1 MVKLNS
7 TLTFFNQTHCIYL
20 YVFGAALMVIIAVAL
35 FYMSSAQTSVE
46 PMGNRGKKQEEPV
59 ASNSCDSCPPCD
71 EEDDGPD
78 RPNRSKNGGRRKK
91 RKPREE
97 EAPVDEDAMLPTDP
111 NYKNLETIRQ
121 QRTVQN
127 KTFLGEVSKIYNSL
141 MLSPEISFCEHNKT
155 NGGAM
160 QKQCSALTR
169 DNCGAVACC
178 VWGIDSSEG
187 KSQCMV
193 GGKDGAMYS
202 TDAKGDPVNI
212 DTYYYQNKCYG
223 ENCPLQK
230 MKKMQQMKRM
240 KQQQQQ

>member
-7 TLTFFNQTHCIYL
+7 TLTFLNQTHCIYL
-20 YVFGAALMVIIAVAL
+20 YVFVAALMFIIAVAW
-35 FYMSSAQTSVE
+35 FYTSSAQTLAE
-46 PMGNRGKKQEEPV
+46 PMRNLSKKEDEPV
-59 ASNSCDSCPPCD
+59 ASNSCDSCPPCA
-71 EEDDGPD
+71 EEDDGD
-78 RPNRSKNGGRRKK
+78 DGPNNGGRRRKK
-91 RKPREE
+91 GARKQDE
-97 EAPVDEDAMLPTDP
+97 PVDEDAILPTDP

-141 MLSPEISFCEHNKT
+141 MLSPETSFCEHNKT

-160 QKQCSALTR
+160 QKQCSALTK

-178 VWGIDSSEG
+178 VWGIDSSKG

-223 ENCPLQK
+223 KNCPLQK
-230 MKKMQQMKRM
+230 MKKMKQVKQMNQM
-240 KQQQQQ
+240 KQQE